1 MGRNRKDGFE
11 YHSLDSAIRND
22 IKVRRL
28 TKVGGAEATLS
39 YIYILGYIY
48 EKGYY
53 AVFNDE
59 LVFDISDSLYCDE
72 ENINKHLELFFRFEL
87 FDKTIF
93 DKYKVLTSHGLQE
106 RYKKMCKS
114 VNRICIM
121 DDYNLLEISS
131 EEGDDKDSDI
141 SSDKPPISSEE
152 KGGNKEEINSK
163 LPIPSD
169 KLPISSEFPLY
180 IKEKEENIL
189 LSNES
194 VQNSDSRSKPKPQ
207 KERTL
212 NTKAKE
218 VFEEYYKDTF
228 GNNYYWSAKD
238 AGGMAQLLKKI
249 KFQLGGEPTDD
260 MLIES
265 LKNLLSSITDKWVLE
280 HMSISILN
288 SKYNEIL
295 PKMKSNTQCDFRMNV
310 NGYWKNVDFNPS
322 NL

>member
-121 DDYNLLEISS
+121 GDYNLLEISS
-131 EEGDDKDSDI
+131 EEGENKDDSI
-141 SSDKPPISSEE
+141 SSDKLPISSEG
-152 KGGNKEEINSK
+152 KGGNKEETDS
-163 LPIPSD
+163 

-207 KERTL
+207 KEKTL

-260 MLIES
+260 MLIDS
-265 LKNLLSSITDKWVLE
+265 LRSLLSSITDKWVLE
-280 HMSISILN
+280 HMSIPILN

-295 PKMKSNTQCDFRMNV
+295 PKSRPTTFQQVNNNV
-310 NGYWKNVDFNPS
+310 NDLWNR
-322 NL
+322 

>member
-11 YHSLDSAIRND
+11 YHTLDSAIRND

-131 EEGDDKDSDI
+131 EEGENKDGDI
-141 SSDKPPISSEE
+141 S
-152 KGGNKEEINSK
+152 
-163 LPIPSD
+163 SD

-189 LSNES
+189 LSNDS
-194 VQNSDSRSKPKPQ
+194 VQNSDSGAEDSAERIIPPIREKPDYEKVVGLWHDICKSYP
-207 KERTL
+207 RV
-212 NTKAKE
+212 TKLTDKR
-218 VFEEYYKDTF
+218 K
-228 GNNYYWSAKD
+228 
-238 AGGMAQLLKKI
+238 KKI
-249 KFQLGGEPTDD
+249 DQRMKELDWDYEQLKLIFGKMEASSFMRGGSWASFDWVFTSEGNMT
-260 MLIES
+260 
-265 LKNLLSSITDKWVLE
+265 KVLE
-280 HMSISILN
+280 GN
-288 SKYNEIL
+288 YDDKTGT
-295 PKMKSNTQCDFRMNV
+295 KTFQQV
-310 NGYWKNVDFNPS
+310 NKDVNDLWANR
-322 NL
+322 

>member
-22 IKVRRL
+22 VKVRRL
-28 TKVGGAEATLS
+28 TKIGGTEATLS

-93 DKYKVLTSHGLQE
+93 DKYKILTSHGLQE

-131 EEGDDKDSDI
+131 EEGDNKDSDI
-141 SSDKPPISSEE
+141 S
-152 KGGNKEEINSK
+152 
-163 LPIPSD
+163 SD

-249 KFQLGGEPTDD
+249 KFQMGGEPTDD
-260 MLIES
+260 MLIDS
-265 LKNLLSSITDKWVLE
+265 LRSLLSSITDKWVLE
-280 HMSISILN
+280 HMSIPILN

-295 PKMKSNTQCDFRMNV
+295 PKIKPMPHQDFSMRV
-310 NGYWKNVDFNPS
+310 NDSWKNIDFDPT
-322 NL
+322 LFTQ